1 MNNYSRN
8 NLPDKD
14 LVNNVLKG
22 NNQAFAAII
31 KSTEALVAQIVTKM
45 IPNAEDRKDIAQDV
59 YLKAFRNLPGFRF
72 QSKLSTW
79 IAKIA
84 YNDCLSWL
92 AKKKLVFPG
101 SLNDEYETNEDAM
114 KNISHRSMPGSG
126 PEPEMLLLRKERS
139 VILQAEIDKLPP
151 VYKTLLS
158 LFHQEEMKYEEIVV
172 ITGLPEGTV
181 KSYLFRARK
190 ALRENLLA
198 GYNKEAL

>member
-1 MNNYSRN
+1 VNNYSGN
-8 NLPDKD
+8 NLSDKD
-14 LVNNVLKG
+14 LVDNILNG
-22 NNQAFAAII
+22 NTGAFAAII
-31 KSTEALVAQIVTKM
+31 KASERLVAQIVYKM

-59 YLKAFRNLPGFRF
+59 YLKAFHKLDGFRF

-101 SLNDEYETNEDAM
+101 GFDEDCEANEDAM
-114 KNISHRSMPGSG
+114 ENISNRSMGG
-126 PEPEMLLLRKERS
+126 THAEPEMLLLRKERAI
-139 VILQAEIDKLPP
+139 ILQAEMDKLPP

-158 LFHQEEMKYEEIVV
+158 LYHQEELKYEEMAT

-198 GYNKEAL
+198 GYNKAAL